1 LSEWQTPAT
10 AIFTNT
16 SPAWRVEGDLL
27 DLPVPSD
34 TANDSAPTFHADPDE
49 LITRRYRL
57 DQINEAITDMSEGR
71 NIRGIIEFD

>member
-1 LSEWQTPAT
+1 MADPGNGHLHQHL
-10 AIFTNT
+10 AI
-16 SPAWRVEGDLL
+16 AWRVEGDLL